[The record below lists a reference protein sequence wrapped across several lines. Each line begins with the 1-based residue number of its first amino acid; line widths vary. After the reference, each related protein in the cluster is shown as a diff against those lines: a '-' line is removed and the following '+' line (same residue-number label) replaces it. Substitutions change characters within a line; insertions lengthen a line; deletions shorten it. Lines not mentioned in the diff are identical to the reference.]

1 MDINT
6 WVARIAQVE
15 NLKGGFKISCPYAK
29 NKNQHKGE
37 TMKFDK
43 INFVLNVLSSE
54 VVLKGKQNLIKL
66 FIVDSIADTQ
76 ISEVE
81 YKLQINEGRTAT
93 ILVKDWATLEQLG
106 DFFTDTYIPTFT
118 NKSTIELLVRI
129 TDTDGNIYA
138 MSHNLQGVL

>member
-1 MDINT
+1 
-6 WVARIAQVE
+6 
-15 NLKGGFKISCPYAK
+15 
-29 NKNQHKGE
+29 
-37 TMKFDK
+37 MKFDK

-81 YKLQINEGRTAT
+81 YKLQINDGRTAT
-93 ILVKDWATLEQLG
+93 ILVKDWAALEQLG
-106 DFFTDTYIPTFT
+106 DFFTDTYVPTFA
-118 NKSTIELLVRI
+118 NKSNIELLVRI

>member
-1 MDINT
+1 
-6 WVARIAQVE
+6 
-15 NLKGGFKISCPYAK
+15 
-29 NKNQHKGE
+29 
-37 TMKFDK
+37 MKFDK

-81 YKLQINEGRTAT
+81 YKLQINDGRNAAT
-93 ILVKDWATLEQLG
+93 IVQDWAALEQLG
-106 DFFTDTYIPTFT
+106 DFFTDTYIPTFA
-118 NKSTIELLVRI
+118 NKSNIELLVRI

>member
-1 MDINT
+1 
-6 WVARIAQVE
+6 
-15 NLKGGFKISCPYAK
+15 
-29 NKNQHKGE
+29 
-37 TMKFDK
+37 MKFDK

-81 YKLQINEGRTAT
+81 YKLQINDGRTAT
-93 ILVKDWATLEQLG
+93 TIVKDWTALEQLG
-106 DFFTDTYIPTFT
+106 DFFTDTYIPTFA
-118 NKSTIELLVRI
+118 NKSNIELLIRI

>member
-1 MDINT
+1 
-6 WVARIAQVE
+6 
-15 NLKGGFKISCPYAK
+15 
-29 NKNQHKGE
+29 
-37 TMKFDK
+37 MKFDK

-54 VVLKGKQNLIKL
+54 VVLSGKQNLIKL

-81 YKLQINEGRTAT
+81 YKLQINDGRTAT

-118 NKSTIELLVRI
+118 NKSNIELLIRI
-129 TDTDGNIYA
+129 TDTDSNIYA
-138 MSHNLQGVL
+138 MSHNLQGVI

>member
-1 MDINT
+1 
-6 WVARIAQVE
+6 
-15 NLKGGFKISCPYAK
+15 
-29 NKNQHKGE
+29 
-37 TMKFDK
+37 MKFDK

-81 YKLQINEGRTAT
+81 YKLQINDGRTAT

-106 DFFTDTYIPTFT
+106 DFFTDTYIPTFA
-118 NKSTIELLVRI
+118 NKSSIELLIRI

>member
-1 MDINT
+1 
-6 WVARIAQVE
+6 
-15 NLKGGFKISCPYAK
+15 
-29 NKNQHKGE
+29 
-37 TMKFDK
+37 MKFDK

-81 YKLQINEGRTAT
+81 YKLQINDGRTNTT
-93 ILVKDWATLEQLG
+93 IVKDWATLEQLG
-106 DFFTDTYIPTFT
+106 DFFTDTYIPTFA
-118 NKSTIELLVRI
+118 NKSNIELLVRI

>member
-1 MDINT
+1 
-6 WVARIAQVE
+6 
-15 NLKGGFKISCPYAK
+15 
-29 NKNQHKGE
+29 
-37 TMKFDK
+37 MKFDK

-81 YKLQINEGRTAT
+81 YKLQINEGRNAAT
-93 ILVKDWATLEQLG
+93 IVQDWTVLEQLG
-106 DFFTDTYIPTFT
+106 DFFTDTYTPTFQT
-118 NKSTIELLVRI
+118 KSNIELLVRI

>member
-1 MDINT
+1 
-6 WVARIAQVE
+6 
-15 NLKGGFKISCPYAK
+15 
-29 NKNQHKGE
+29 
-37 TMKFDK
+37 MKFDK

-81 YKLQINEGRTAT
+81 YKLQINDGRTAT

-106 DFFTDTYIPTFT
+106 DFFTDTYIPTFA
-118 NKSTIELLVRI
+118 NKSNIELLIRI

>member
-1 MDINT
+1 
-6 WVARIAQVE
+6 
-15 NLKGGFKISCPYAK
+15 
-29 NKNQHKGE
+29 
-37 TMKFDK
+37 MKFDK

-81 YKLQINEGRTAT
+81 YKLQINDGRTAT
-93 ILVKDWATLEQLG
+93 TVIKDWATLEQLG
-106 DFFTDTYIPTFT
+106 DFFTDTYIPTVA

-129 TDTDGNIYA
+129 TDTDDNIYA

>member
-1 MDINT
+1 
-6 WVARIAQVE
+6 
-15 NLKGGFKISCPYAK
+15 
-29 NKNQHKGE
+29 
-37 TMKFDK
+37 MKFDK

-81 YKLQINEGRTAT
+81 YKLQINDGRNAAT
-93 ILVKDWATLEQLG
+93 IVQDWTALEQWG
-106 DFFTDTYIPTFT
+106 DFFTDTYTPTFT
-118 NKSTIELLVRI
+118 TKSNIELLVRI

>member
-1 MDINT
+1 
-6 WVARIAQVE
+6 
-15 NLKGGFKISCPYAK
+15 
-29 NKNQHKGE
+29 
-37 TMKFDK
+37 MKFDK

-81 YKLQINEGRTAT
+81 YKLQINDGRTAT
-93 ILVKDWATLEQLG
+93 TIVKDWATLEQLG
-106 DFFTDTYIPTFT
+106 DFFTDAYIPTFA
-118 NKSTIELLVRI
+118 NKSTIELLIRI

>member
-1 MDINT
+1 
-6 WVARIAQVE
+6 
-15 NLKGGFKISCPYAK
+15 
-29 NKNQHKGE
+29 
-37 TMKFDK
+37 MKFDK

-81 YKLQINEGRTAT
+81 YKLQINDGRNAAT
-93 ILVKDWATLEQLG
+93 IIQDWATLEQFG

-138 MSHNLQGVL
+138 MSHNLQGVI

>member
-1 MDINT
+1 MLSKRYTLNLPS
-6 WVARIAQVE
+6 AIAMSLELSGKVIPQ
-15 NLKGGFKISCPYAK
+15 I
-29 NKNQHKGE
+29 NQHKGE

-81 YKLQINEGRTAT
+81 YKLQINDGRTAT
-93 ILVKDWATLEQLG
+93 TIVKDWATLEQLG

>member
-1 MDINT
+1 
-6 WVARIAQVE
+6 
-15 NLKGGFKISCPYAK
+15 
-29 NKNQHKGE
+29 
-37 TMKFDK
+37 MKFDK

-54 VVLKGKQNLIKL
+54 VVLSGKQNLIKL

-93 ILVKDWATLEQLG
+93 ILVKDWTTLEQLG
-106 DFFTDTYIPTFT
+106 DFFTDTYIPTFA
-118 NKSTIELLVRI
+118 NKSNIELLIRI
-129 TDTDGNIYA
+129 TDTDSNIYA

>member
-1 MDINT
+1 
-6 WVARIAQVE
+6 
-15 NLKGGFKISCPYAK
+15 
-29 NKNQHKGE
+29 
-37 TMKFDK
+37 MKFDK

-93 ILVKDWATLEQLG
+93 ILVKDWATLATLG
-106 DFFTDTYIPTFT
+106 DIFTDTYIPTFT
-118 NKSTIELLVRI
+118 NKSTTELLVRI
-129 TDTDGNIYA
+129 TDTDSNIYA
-138 MSHNLQGVL
+138 MSHYIQGVL

>member
-1 MDINT
+1 
-6 WVARIAQVE
+6 
-15 NLKGGFKISCPYAK
+15 
-29 NKNQHKGE
+29 
-37 TMKFDK
+37 MKFDK

-81 YKLQINEGRTAT
+81 YKLQINDGRTNTT
-93 ILVKDWATLEQLG
+93 IVKDWVTLEQLG
-106 DFFTDTYIPTFT
+106 DFFTDTYIPTFV
-118 NKSTIELLVRI
+118 NKSNIELLVRI

>member
-1 MDINT
+1 
-6 WVARIAQVE
+6 
-15 NLKGGFKISCPYAK
+15 
-29 NKNQHKGE
+29 
-37 TMKFDK
+37 MKFDK

-81 YKLQINEGRTAT
+81 YKLQINDGRNAAT
-93 ILVKDWATLEQLG
+93 IIQDWATLEQLG
-106 DFFTDTYIPTFT
+106 DFFTDTYTPTFQT
-118 NKSTIELLVRI
+118 KSNIELLVRI

-138 MSHNLQGVL
+138 MSHNLQGVI

>member
-1 MDINT
+1 
-6 WVARIAQVE
+6 
-15 NLKGGFKISCPYAK
+15 
-29 NKNQHKGE
+29 
-37 TMKFDK
+37 MKFDK

-81 YKLQINEGRTAT
+81 YKLQINDGRTNTT
-93 ILVKDWATLEQLG
+93 IVKDWATLEQLG
-106 DFFTDTYIPTFT
+106 DFFTDTYIPTFA
-118 NKSTIELLVRI
+118 NKSNIELLIRI
-129 TDTDGNIYA
+129 TDTDDNIYA

>member
-1 MDINT
+1 
-6 WVARIAQVE
+6 
-15 NLKGGFKISCPYAK
+15 
-29 NKNQHKGE
+29 
-37 TMKFDK
+37 MKFDK

-81 YKLQINEGRTAT
+81 YKLQINDGRTAT

-138 MSHNLQGVL
+138 MSHNLQGVIWWDCLDSLIKNQPQ

>member
-1 MDINT
+1 
-6 WVARIAQVE
+6 
-15 NLKGGFKISCPYAK
+15 
-29 NKNQHKGE
+29 
-37 TMKFDK
+37 MKFDK

-81 YKLQINEGRTAT
+81 YKLQINDGRTAT
-93 ILVKDWATLEQLG
+93 TIVKDWATLEQLG
-106 DFFTDTYIPTFT
+106 DFFTDTYIPTFA
-118 NKSTIELLVRI
+118 NKSNIELLVRI

>member
-1 MDINT
+1 
-6 WVARIAQVE
+6 
-15 NLKGGFKISCPYAK
+15 
-29 NKNQHKGE
+29 
-37 TMKFDK
+37 MKFDK

-81 YKLQINEGRTAT
+81 YKLQINDGRNAAT
-93 ILVKDWATLEQLG
+93 IIQDWATLEQLG
-106 DFFTDTYIPTFT
+106 DFFTDTYTPTFT

-138 MSHNLQGVL
+138 MSHNLQGVI

>member
-1 MDINT
+1 
-6 WVARIAQVE
+6 
-15 NLKGGFKISCPYAK
+15 
-29 NKNQHKGE
+29 
-37 TMKFDK
+37 MKFDK

-81 YKLQINEGRTAT
+81 YKLQINDGRTAT

-106 DFFTDTYIPTFT
+106 DFFTDIYIPTFT

>member
-1 MDINT
+1 
-6 WVARIAQVE
+6 
-15 NLKGGFKISCPYAK
+15 
-29 NKNQHKGE
+29 
-37 TMKFDK
+37 MKFDK

-81 YKLQINEGRTAT
+81 YKLQINDGRTAT
-93 ILVKDWATLEQLG
+93 TIVKDWATLEQLG

-118 NKSTIELLVRI
+118 NKSNIELLVRI
-129 TDTDGNIYA
+129 TDTDSNIYA
-138 MSHNLQGVL
+138 MSHNLQGAI

>member
-1 MDINT
+1 
-6 WVARIAQVE
+6 
-15 NLKGGFKISCPYAK
+15 
-29 NKNQHKGE
+29 
-37 TMKFDK
+37 MKFDK

-81 YKLQINEGRTAT
+81 YKLQINDGRTNTT
-93 ILVKDWATLEQLG
+93 IVKDWAALEQLG
-106 DFFTDTYIPTFT
+106 DFFTDTYIPTFA
-118 NKSTIELLVRI
+118 NKSNIELLVRI
-129 TDTDGNIYA
+129 TDTDDNIYA